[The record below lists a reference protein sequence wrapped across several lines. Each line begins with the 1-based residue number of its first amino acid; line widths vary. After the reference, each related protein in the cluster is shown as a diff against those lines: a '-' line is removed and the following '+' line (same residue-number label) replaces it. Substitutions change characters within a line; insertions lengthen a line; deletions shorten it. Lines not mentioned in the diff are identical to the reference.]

1 MKKKLSI
8 TIVFLFCCALC
19 YPQQNATGL
28 VEDFDAHRAIP
39 RKADLVHGD
48 YRGVPS
54 SHSLVQYCPTPKSQ
68 GQFGT
73 CTAWASAFAART
85 IAEAVAQ
92 GWTDKDKIN
101 AEAFSPWFVYTNIK
115 DADDNLCKDGS
126 AIPHA
131 LQLMKTK
138 GVCKYTDYFS
148 ECQYSIP
155 LNIFTKASA
164 YKIDDYFNLFVHRH
178 NDGSHTNDQSKVDKV
193 KKAISENRPVV
204 IGMNVYDSFHAC
216 YGTDMWNGIQS
227 LQVSKEH
234 GLHAM
239 CVVGYDD
246 NKYGGAFQIMN
257 SWGTQFGQGGFVWVR
272 YSDFMKNVWSAD
284 EIYVRPKNYPMPVI
298 KRTTLSGS
306 LKLQLATGQ
315 TMSGTLTNQ
324 VNNIKCYK
332 ISDAYSSGTRYR
344 IYISNNQPA
353 YVYVISSD
361 LQNNVSK
368 LFPPDDNTSPAL
380 VYKNNNIAIP
390 DESWWVQLDN
400 TVGTDYTCVLYSAE
414 QLDINSVMSKL
425 QSAQGSFYD
434 KLSTALG
441 ANLVPSND
449 IRFGQNT
456 IDFNAQT
463 NKIVVP
469 IIIEMTHK

>member
-1 MKKKLSI
+1 MGKKLILTLIILLPCVLS
-8 TIVFLFCCALC
+8 
-19 YPQQNATGL
+19 YSQQNGMGL
-28 VEDFDAHRAIP
+28 VENLSAYRTVP
-39 RKADLVHGD
+39 RKADLVRGD

-54 SHSLVQYCPTPKSQ
+54 SHSLEKYCPTPKSQ
-68 GQFGT
+68 GSFGT
-73 CTAWASAFAART
+73 CTAWSSAYAART

-92 GWTDKDKIN
+92 GWTDKEKIN
-101 AEAFSPWFVYTNIK
+101 AETFSPWFIYTNIK
-115 DADDNLCKDGS
+115 DANDNLCKLGS
-126 AIPHA
+126 YIPAA

-138 GVCKYTDYFS
+138 GVCKFNDYFS

-155 LNIFTKASA
+155 LNIFSKAYA
-164 YKIDDYFNLFVHRH
+164 YKIDDYFNLFVHSYKSKDPSVL
-178 NDGSHTNDQSKVDKV
+178 NDYSKIEKV
-193 KKAISENRPVV
+193 KKAISEDRPVV
-204 IGMNVYDSFHAC
+204 IGMNVYPSFHSC
-216 YGTDMWNGIQS
+216 YGKELWNGQCD
-227 LQVSKEH
+227 LDT

-239 CVVGYDD
+239 CVMAYDD
-246 NKYGGAFQIMN
+246 NKFGGAFQIMN
-257 SWGTQFGQGGFVWVR
+257 SWSSQWGQDGFIWVR

-284 EIYVRPKNYPMPVI
+284 EIYVRPKNYPSPVI

-306 LKLQLATGQ
+306 LKFQLATGQ
-315 TMSGTLTNQ
+315 NMKPLLSGQ
-324 VNNIKCYK
+324 GNIKSYK
-332 ISDAYSSGTRYR
+332 ISGSYDSGTRYR

-414 QLDINSVMSKL
+414 QLDINAIMVKVQNAS
-425 QSAQGSFYD
+425 GSFYD
-434 KLSTALG
+434 KISSALG
-441 ANLVPSND
+441 DKLVPSGD
-449 IRFGQNT
+449 IRFSQSNVE
-456 IDFNAQT
+456 FNAQT

-469 IIIEMTHK
+469 VIIEITHK